1 MNDRVIIHLDNE
13 GVADVRLNR
22 ADKMNAL
29 DSAMIEGILAAQ
41 DQLRAEPRLRAVVL
55 HGEGRAFCAGLDISR
70 FRSMGTEENGHAY
83 TLADRTHGIAN
94 APQQTAWGWRDLPVP
109 VIAAV
114 HGVAFGGG
122 LQIALGAD
130 IRYVT
135 SDVKLSVMEIKWG
148 LVPDMA
154 GIALLRELV
163 RGDVAR
169 ELTYSGRIING
180 DEAVRLGLATWA
192 GSDPLAHAREMA
204 RSIARS
210 NPDAIRAA
218 KRLLN
223 RSADAD
229 AAALLVSE
237 SREQDRLIGSP
248 NQLEAVRAGMEQRPP
263 EFSAPGVYVEE
274 ISFKARSIEGV
285 PTSTAAFIGP
295 TRTTPPATDSTGHEP
310 LRSFLDFEQQYGG
323 LDDLQTAQGSVCNY
337 VAHAARVFFDNGGQ
351 RLYIGH
357 VAADAAAEEYA
368 AALQALPEAA
378 GISVIAAP
386 GYSARAAAAEI
397 QQALIEHV
405 GQPERFR
412 FAVLD
417 ARPAATIDEVLAAR
431 SSINSS
437 YAAMYYP
444 WVTTQNSVQLP
455 PSGFVCGIL
464 ARVDTARG
472 VWRAPANETVNG
484 AVDLQAAIDTHG
496 QERLSAQGINSI
508 RSFPSRGI
516 LLWGAR
522 TTSEDPLWKYVN
534 VRRYFIYLE
543 QSIYAGLQWVVFEPN
558 GEPLWAGVRQ
568 TITNFLL
575 NNWRS
580 GALMGTKPEE
590 AFYVRCD
597 RSTMT
602 QNDIDNGRTIAEIG
616 VAPVRP
622 AEFVII
628 RIGLWTASRCA
639 SC

>member
-1 MNDRVIIHLDNE
+1 MNDRVVIHLDND

-70 FRSMGTEENGHAY
+70 FTEMGTAPRHA
-83 TLADRTHGIAN
+83 LADRTHGIAN

-130 IRYVT
+130 IRYVS

-169 ELTYSGRIING
+169 ELAYSGRIIHG

-192 GSDPLAHAREMA
+192 GSDPLAHARELA
-204 RSIARS
+204 RKIARS
-210 NPDAIRAA
+210 NPDAVRAA

-223 RSADAD
+223 RSTDAD
-229 AAALLVSE
+229 AAELLVSE

-248 NQLEAVRAGMEQRPP
+248 NQIEAVRATMEQREP

-274 ISFKARSIEGV
+274 VSFRAHSIEGV
-285 PTSTAAFIGP
+285 STSTTAFIGP
-295 TRTTPPATDSTGHEP
+295 TLTAPPATDSTERR
-310 LRSFLDFEQQYGG
+310 LLSSFREFEQQYGG
-323 LDDLQTAQGSVCNY
+323 LDDLQTEQGPACNY

-351 RLYIGH
+351 RLCIGH
-357 VAADAAAEEYA
+357 VAAAAPAAEYA
-368 AALQALPEAA
+368 AALQALPESAQ
-378 GISVIAAP
+378 ISVIAAP
-386 GYSARAAAAEI
+386 GYSARAAATEI

-405 GQPERFR
+405 SQPGRFR

-417 ARPAATIDEVLAAR
+417 APPAATIDEVLAAR
-431 SSINSS
+431 SNIDSS

-444 WVTTQNSVQLP
+444 WITTANSLQLP

-464 ARVDTARG
+464 ARVDTTRG
-472 VWRAPANETVNG
+472 VWSAPANQTVTG
-484 AVDLQAAIDTHG
+484 AVGLQAAIDTRG

-508 RSFPSRGI
+508 RLFPARGI

-522 TTSEDPLWKYVN
+522 TTSQDPQWKYVN
-534 VRRYFIYLE
+534 VRRYFIFLE
-543 QSIYAGLQWVVFEPN
+543 QSIHEGLQWVEFEPN
-558 GEPLWAGVRQ
+558 GEPLWAAVRQ
-568 TITNFLL
+568 TVTNFLL

-580 GALMGTKPEE
+580 GALLGTKPEE
-590 AFYVRCD
+590 AFFVKCD
-597 RSTMT
+597 STTMT
-602 QNDIDNGRTIAEIG
+602 QNDIDTGRLIVEIG
-616 VAPVRP
+616 VAQVRP

-628 RIGLWTASRCA
+628 RIGLWTASRCET
-639 SC
+639 C

>member
-1 MNDRVIIHLDNE
+1 MNDRVVIDLDSE
-13 GVADVRLNR
+13 GVAEVRLNR

-55 HGEGRAFCAGLDISR
+55 HGAGRAFCAGLDTSR
-70 FRSMGTEENGHAY
+70 FSSMGTEENGRRY

-94 APQQTAWGWRDLPVP
+94 APQQAAWGWRDLPVP

-169 ELTYSGRIING
+169 ELTYSGRIIDG

-192 GSDPLAHAREMA
+192 GSDPLAQARELA
-204 RSIARS
+204 RSIARRS
-210 NPDAIRAA
+210 PDAIRAA

-229 AAALLVSE
+229 AAALLVTE
-237 SREQDRLIGSP
+237 SREQERLMGSP
-248 NQLEAVRAGMEQRPP
+248 NQIEAVRAEMEQRPP

-274 ISFKARSIEGV
+274 ISFRAHSIEGV

-295 TRTTPPATDSTGHEP
+295 THTTPPATDSAAREP
-310 LRSFLDFEQQYGG
+310 LRSFLEFEQQYGG
-323 LDDLQTAQGSVCNY
+323 LDDLQTAQGSGCNY

-357 VAADAAAEEYA
+357 VSADALAEEYA
-368 AALQALPEAA
+368 AALQALPESA

-405 GQPERFR
+405 SQPERFR
-412 FAVLD
+412 FAVFD
-417 ARPAATIDEVLAAR
+417 APPAATIDEVLAAR
-431 SSINSS
+431 SSIDSS

-455 PSGFVCGIL
+455 PSGFVCGIY
-464 ARVDTARG
+464 ARTDNARG
-472 VWRAPANETVNG
+472 VWKAPANETVTG
-484 AVDLQAAIDTHG
+484 AVDLQTAIDTHG

-508 RSFPSRGI
+508 RSFPARGI

-522 TTSEDPLWKYVN
+522 TASQDPLWKYVN

-543 QSIYAGLQWVVFEPN
+543 QSIHDGLQWVVFEPN
-558 GEPLWAGVRQ
+558 GEPLWKAVRQ

-590 AFYVRCD
+590 AFFVRCD
-597 RSTMT
+597 SSTMT
-602 QNDIDNGRTIAEIG
+602 QNDIDNGRLIVEIG

-639 SC
+639 TC

>member
-464 ARVDTARG
+464 ARVVT
-472 VWRAPANETVNG
+472 G